1 MSLPRYLVDTSAFSR
16 LVRDEAIAA
25 PWRRDLSAGHL
36 ALCTLT
42 ELEILFSARSKADRD
57 AYLQLIRATFDWV
70 VMPDRVFDRA
80 AEVQA
85 ALTDQGTHRSAGPVD
100 LLVAAAAELH
110 GLVLLHYDHDFLQ
123 VARATGQPLRL
134 VAEPGTVD

>member
-1 MSLPRYLVDTSAFSR
+1 VSLPRYLLDTSAFSS
-16 LVRDEAIAA
+16 LVRDEATAA

-36 ALCTLT
+36 AICAVT

-57 AYLQLIRATFDWV
+57 SYLHLIRATFDWV
-70 VMPDRVFDRA
+70 VMPERVFDRA

-85 ALTDQGTHRSAGPVD
+85 VLTDQGTHRSAGPVD

-110 GLVLLHYDHDFLQ
+110 GLVLLHYDRDFLQ
-123 VARATGQPLRL
+123 IARATGQRLRW
-134 VAEPGTVD
+134 VAEPGSVD

>member
-1 MSLPRYLVDTSAFSR
+1 MSLPRYLVDTSAFGR

-36 ALCTLT
+36 AVCAIT

-57 AYLQLIRATFDWV
+57 AYLHLMRATFDWV

-85 ALTDQGTHRSAGPVD
+85 VLTDQGTHRSAGPVD

-110 GLVLLHYDHDFLQ
+110 GLVLLHYDRDFLQ
-123 VARATGQPLRL
+123 VARATGQPLRW
-134 VAEPGTVD
+134 VAEPGTIG